1 MITQSTIL
9 IVSNIQQTIDKLL
22 LSLPKHNTRIIQ
34 NEEDGKSEFLI
45 AHSKKAIKEAY
56 LASSQNKY
64 ILLCGSSFN
73 EQAQN
78 SLLKLFE
85 EPPKNIIFIIITL
98 SKNSILPT
106 IFSRL
111 PYKIIK
117 DKIILKECNLDFN
130 KLDLK
135 TIYDF
140 LKQNQ
145 RISRNDAKEL
155 IESLLYKIQK
165 QNIKLTKKQLEL
177 FSTSLK
183 LIHLNSR
190 PINVVTNVLLNLSHI
205 NNNKT
210 KQLNAH
216 I

>member
-1 MITQSTIL
+1 MLTQSTIL
-9 IVSNIQQTIDKLL
+9 IVSNIQKTIDKLL
-22 LSLPKHNTRIIQ
+22 LSLPRHNTKIIK
-34 NEEDGKSEFLI
+34 NEEDSKSEFLI

-64 ILLCGSSFN
+64 ILLCGDSFN

-78 SLLKLFE
+78 SLLKLIE

-117 DKIILKECNLDFN
+117 DKTILKECSLNFN
-130 KLDLK
+130 QLDLK
-135 TIYDF
+135 TIYNF

-145 RISRNDAKEL
+145 RISKNDAKKL

-190 PINVVTNVLLNLSHI
+190 PLNVLTNILLNLSHI
-205 NNNKT
+205 NYFKT